1 MAEATNVRVVCR
13 FRPFNQREIDC
24 GEAAAADELL
34 KIVDGVAVQLVGQE
48 HGMFQYD
55 RVFGQNAMQ
64 ADVYNEVAAETV
76 ANVMD
81 GYNGTIFAYGQTGA
95 GKSFSMF
102 GKEHSTEGNLKG
114 IIPRAAADLFGRLE
128 EAAQNDPNFDVTEV
142 KCSFLEIY
150 KEKLKDLLNPNGPVL
165 KVRESPHKG
174 VWVDGLVAEYVT
186 CEAEVMEIIGL
197 GEKNRH
203 TAATAMNE
211 ASSRSHSV
219 FILETIQKFKDG
231 STKSGKLCLAD
242 LAGSERVKRSKV
254 EGLNLEEAAMIN
266 KSLSALGNCINAL
279 TQAGRD
285 HIPFRDSKLT
295 YVLRES
301 LGGNSRTTLLVAC
314 SPHISSHEETV
325 STLRFAERAK
335 TIKCSVKQNKLR
347 SVEELTALV
356 EKLETTLKNQ
366 KRYIKGLEELLEQ
379 HGIDCSGVKSQCA
392 GATAG
397 NLVGVVG
404 LDSKEVREMGERLE
418 HLEAEKADL
427 LSAIEELK
435 NNSATVTD
443 AIQETMNELE
453 VAARSEQEAKEKVI
467 AEATAEAE
475 KLNGL
480 ILEEKEKYEEAN
492 AEKDALLELLEEKEE
507 EVQATREELEAQI
520 TQLKASDSTA
530 VKEISAL
537 QEQLDASNNA
547 LSSLRHELAQLNT
560 TVQQSQL
567 ELTNAQEEIARSKTS
582 SASKDT
588 ELSELLREKDLAD
601 AKIAELT
608 AMQQQLKD
616 ESAALSAKQLSTKE
630 ALTQSNSEAEQ
641 LLGGKRELE
650 AKLNREVEEKAGLLE
665 DLKKEKDKIELREQQ
680 HQEEV
685 ARHAASAATST
696 SQLEQLQQLH
706 ADLQAQLAGATTENT
721 KLESAMT
728 IQADEVKELK
738 RDLEAKTAAI
748 ESLETTVGHAEGR
761 VKSMTE
767 ERDGLSNEIQKMRE
781 EKTASALALR
791 KAKASMGDATP
802 RDHPGAAEDLD
813 ESSFDMELTSIM
825 EKNDSIQKELTQ
837 SRHELSEATSA
848 IDEFKHQLESAGQ
861 EKTRLGDANKIL
873 QEEVYELRE
882 ELEQAKLTAAQKVQE
897 AEAEHRKQASA
908 LKKES
913 SQEIEAKNEEVF
925 KINREIARLKQE
937 LDTALS
943 EGSTEKDKRLQ
954 LAEQLALSQGDC
966 ERQKH
971 DIVAM
976 EAKMKHKKERK
987 GQLKAELSELHE
999 KQAESRRS
1007 LEQLNSDLSQSKAAH
1022 TRAKDES
1029 KRLQD
1034 ENSALNIKV
1043 QTEMASLA
1051 FWLQDHK
1058 DLTAEMEEERVIHK
1072 ARVHKLEDRLG
1083 NMEEQLSKANDEKRE
1098 AQKHVRDDLRQ
1109 IKMLEKETKK
1119 RKASEDKLTEM
1130 HHELRTKME
1139 VQGKLLNVQTQRMA
1153 ELEKTARAAEEM
1165 VTAWKKHSEVIEME
1179 RDEALAQAAA
1189 VTASNGTKSGSLLGR
1204 YVRGISKK

>member
-24 GEAAAADELL
+24 GDAAAADQLL
-34 KIVDGVAVQLVGQE
+34 KIVDGCAVQLSGQD

-55 RVFGQNAMQ
+55 RVFGQNATQ
-64 ADVYNEVAAETV
+64 QDVYGEVAGETV

-102 GKEHSTEGNLKG
+102 GKERSAEGNLKG

-150 KEKLKDLLNPNGPVL
+150 KEKLKDLLNPNGPAL
-165 KVRESPHKG
+165 RVRESPHKG

-314 SPHISSHEETV
+314 SPHVSSHEETV

-356 EKLETTLKNQ
+356 ERMEATLKNQ

-379 HGIDCSGVKSQCA
+379 NGIDCSGVKSQCA

-404 LDSKEVREMGERLE
+404 VDSKEVREMGERLE
-418 HLEAEKADL
+418 QLEAEKDDL
-427 LSAIEELK
+427 QSVIDELQ

-453 VAARSEQEAKEKVI
+453 VAASNERAEKERVMADAS
-467 AEATAEAE
+467 AEAG
-475 KLNGL
+475 KLNEL
-480 ILEEKEKYEEAN
+480 LVEEKERCEEAN

-507 EVQATREELEAQI
+507 EVQATREELETQI
-520 TQLKASDSTA
+520 TQLKNTDSTS
-530 VKEISAL
+530 VKEISSL
-537 QEQLDASNNA
+537 QEQLDTATTA
-547 LSSLRHELAQLNT
+547 LNSLKHEHAQLNT

-567 ELTNAQEEIARSKTS
+567 ELTNVQDEVARSKALG
-582 SASKDT
+582 ASKDT
-588 ELSELLREKDLAD
+588 ELSELVRAKEKAD
-601 AKIAELT
+601 AKIAELCLLE
-608 AMQQQLKD
+608 QQLKD
-616 ESAALSAKQLSTKE
+616 ENAALSAKHLSTKE
-630 ALTQSNSEAEQ
+630 TLSQSNSATEETLAA
-641 LLGGKRELE
+641 KRELE
-650 AKLNREVEEKAGLLE
+650 AKLSRETEEKGGLLE
-665 DLKKEKDKIELREQQ
+665 DLKREKDRCDLLEQQ
-680 HQEEV
+680 HQDEV
-685 ARHAASAATST
+685 ARHVASAATSA

-706 ADLQAQLAGATTENT
+706 ADLRAELSTSTTDKT
-721 KLESAMT
+721 KLDSAMT
-728 IQADEVKELK
+728 MQAAEMKELQ
-738 RDLEAKTAAI
+738 RDLEAKAASI
-748 ESLETTVGHAEGR
+748 EALETTVGHTEGR

-767 ERDGLSNEIQKMRE
+767 ERDSLSNEIQKMRE

-791 KAKASMGDATP
+791 KAKASMGEVTP
-802 RDHPGAAEDLD
+802 RENSTGAEDLD

-825 EKNDSIQKELTQ
+825 EKNDSIQKDLTKT
-837 SRHELSEATSA
+837 RHELSEATSSN
-848 IDEFKHQLESAGQ
+848 DEFKHQLDAAGQ

-873 QEEVYELRE
+873 KEEVYELRE
-882 ELEQAKLTAAQKVQE
+882 ELEQAKLTAAQKLQE
-897 AEAEHRKQASA
+897 SEAEHRKQTTA

-913 SQEIEAKNEEVF
+913 SQDVEAKNEEVF
-925 KINREIARLKQE
+925 KANSAGARLKQE
-937 LDTALS
+937 LDASAAEMAS
-943 EGSTEKDKRLQ
+943 EKEKRLQ
-954 LAEQLALSQGDC
+954 LAEQLSLSQGDC

-971 DIVAM
+971 EITAM

-987 GQLKAELSELHE
+987 ALLKTELNDLHE
-999 KQAESRRS
+999 KQVESRRA
-1007 LEQLNSDLSQSKAAH
+1007 LEQLNSDLTQSKAAH

-1034 ENSALNIKV
+1034 ENL
-1043 QTEMASLA
+1043 SL
-1051 FWLQDHK
+1051 
-1058 DLTAEMEEERVIHK
+1058 IH
-1072 ARVHKLEDRLG
+1072 
-1083 NMEEQLSKANDEKRE
+1083 
-1098 AQKHVRDDLRQ
+1098 
-1109 IKMLEKETKK
+1109 I
-1119 RKASEDKLTEM
+1119 
-1130 HHELRTKME
+1130 
-1139 VQGKLLNVQTQRMA
+1139 
-1153 ELEKTARAAEEM
+1153 
-1165 VTAWKKHSEVIEME
+1165 
-1179 RDEALAQAAA
+1179 
-1189 VTASNGTKSGSLLGR
+1189 
-1204 YVRGISKK
+1204 